1 MQKLMPKHFISL
13 LGFTF
18 HESYLN
24 RIFWITSD
32 FLSIFMKMFITNYE
46 SIVFMD
52 LSGFFYS
59 SFFFF
64 NKGIL

>member
-13 LGFTF
+13 LGSTF

-32 FLSIFMKMFITNYE
+32 FLSIFMKMFIINYE

-52 LSGFFYS
+52 QSAFFILV
-59 SFFFF
+59 FFI